1 VTEVDK
7 EAMRIWLL
15 PHDQWRMELLALPVE
30 KELHNVRWRYRLAVG
45 LRLKMAENLE
55 RMAGTFYGWP
65 RRSQTTQEANNE
77 TV

>member
-1 VTEVDK
+1 MTEVDK

-15 PHDQWRMELLALPVE
+15 PETQWRQELLALPVE

-45 LRLKMAENLE
+45 HRLKMAENLE
-55 RMAGTFYGWP
+55 RMGSGYHGWP
-65 RRSQTTQEANNE
+65 RRSEITQEETNE

>member
-1 VTEVDK
+1 MTEVNK

-15 PHDQWRMELLALPVE
+15 PDEQWRQELLALPVE

-55 RMAGTFYGWP
+55 RMEGTFYGWP
-65 RRSQTTQEANNE
+65 VRPQKAQEKYKS
-77 TV
+77 